1 MPPESQTVPQ
11 HVRQAEAP
19 SVFDKNLVAALS
31 HPLRIRILDVLLQ
44 RVASPREI
52 AEDLGAKVG
61 DVSYHVTK
69 LRNLG
74 AIELVRTEPRRGTL
88 KHFYRAVTR
97 NYIDDEHMKHI
108 PLAVRRELFGSVL
121 NDVIVRLREA
131 AAGTGFDRPDA
142 HVSSTPLDLDVQG
155 HEEVVALLTATMDR
169 AMVIQSECLGRRSS
183 GESPEDERIRTEMT
197 LLHYVIA
204 DGPRHVSHTQ
214 PPDDDQ

>member
-11 HVRQAEAP
+11 DAPQDDAP

-69 LRNLG
+69 LRSLG

-97 NYIDDEHMKHI
+97 NYIDDDHMKHI

-131 AAGTGFDRPDA
+131 ASGAGFDRHDA
-142 HVSSTPLDLDVQG
+142 HVSSTPLDLDEQG
-155 HEEVVALLTATMDR
+155 HNELVALLTETLDR
-169 AMVIQSECLGRRSS
+169 AMEIQSSCLSRRSA
-183 GESPEDERIRTEMT
+183 GESPEGESIRTEMT

-204 DGPRHVSHTQ
+204 DGPRHVSHTK
-214 PPDDDQ
+214 PPDE